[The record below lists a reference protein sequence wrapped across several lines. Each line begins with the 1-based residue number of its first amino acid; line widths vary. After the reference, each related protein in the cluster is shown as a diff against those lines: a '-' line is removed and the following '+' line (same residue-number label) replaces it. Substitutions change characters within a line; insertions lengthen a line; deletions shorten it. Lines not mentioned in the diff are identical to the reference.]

1 VECNGQ
7 EPQPFHREAALEE
20 NGLQPKKRTPVGALE
35 RDEWLRVAW
44 RATVAREITPEQ
56 LVFVDEMGTN
66 ISLHPLYAWSP
77 RGERA
82 RCSVPRNRGPNT
94 TLLASMTAE
103 GMGPCLAV
111 QGATTRVVFEAYI
124 EKVLVPSLRRGQVVV
139 MDNLSAHKGERVRE
153 LVRSAGCELLYLPP
167 YSPDFSPIE
176 EAFSKVKGLLRKA
189 QARSREAL
197 VEAMGKALNAVT
209 ARDARRF
216 FEHCGYL
223 SLGQPL

>member
-1 VECNGQ
+1 M
-7 EPQPFHREAALEE
+7 
-20 NGLQPKKRTPVGALE
+20 E
-35 RDEWLRVAW
+35 RDEWLRTAW
-44 RATVAREITPEQ
+44 RVTVARETAAER

-66 ISLHPLYAWSP
+66 TSLHPLYAWSI

-82 RCSVPRNRGPNT
+82 HCFVPRNRGPNT

-111 QGATTRVVFEAYI
+111 EGATTQVVFEAYL
-124 EKVLVPSLRRGQVVV
+124 EKGLVPSLQRGQVVV

-153 LVRSAGCELLYLPP
+153 LIESVGCELLYLPP

-176 EAFSKVKGLLRKA
+176 EAFSKVKGLIRKA

-197 VEAMGKALNAVT
+197 VEAMGKALDAVT

-216 FEHCGYL
+216 FEHCGYCA
-223 SLGQPL
+223 SGQLF